1 MNLYK
6 INSQTGDK
14 VLVGTWDRTT
24 GEKTFLRP
32 KKNINEIDKVNT
44 YKCCYELDELELLML
59 DDERE
64 VFVTMDKTDKNFN
77 EEAYT
82 NFLSI
87 GYLDNGKLVLW
98 SQYE

>member
-14 VLVGTWDRTT
+14 VLVGDWDRNTH
-24 GEKTFLRP
+24 EKIFLEP
-32 KKNINEIDKVNT
+32 KNKININKVNT
-44 YKCCYELDELELLML
+44 YKCCYELDELEFLIL

-64 VFVTMDKTDKNFN
+64 VLVNIDETDKNFDN
-77 EEAYT
+77 EAYT

-98 SQYE
+98 DQYL

>member
-14 VLVGTWDRTT
+14 VLVGSWDRNS
-24 GEKTFLRP
+24 GEKTFLEP
-32 KKNINEIDKVNT
+32 KKSLAQVNRVDT
-44 YKCCYELDELELLML
+44 YKCCYELDELELFIL

-64 VFVTMDKTDKNFN
+64 VLVSMDETDKNFDSN
-77 EEAYT
+77 RYT

-98 SQYE
+98 GQYL